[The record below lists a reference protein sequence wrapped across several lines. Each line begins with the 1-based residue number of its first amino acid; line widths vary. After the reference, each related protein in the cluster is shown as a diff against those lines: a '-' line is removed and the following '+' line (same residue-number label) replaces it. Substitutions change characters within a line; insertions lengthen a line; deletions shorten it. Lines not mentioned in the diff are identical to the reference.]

1 MTQNG
6 PPAWHLVTRRS
17 QFAGFPSFDRGARPS
32 RNVLSVEP
40 GVAGL
45 LSFTG
50 SCMRWI
56 AVALAFLLNTPLAFA
71 QQVPIIG
78 WITPST
84 TESFQQSAPGSPGP
98 GLLREMLARHGLI
111 DGKTVHLDMRLAE
124 GRLERLPGLAD
135 GLVRDGATVILA
147 FGEAAGRAA
156 QAATK
161 TIPIVC
167 VGDDLVN
174 SGLAASLAKPGSN
187 MTGVS
192 ILATELDAKKIEILK
207 ELLPDAKRFG
217 VLNDPATSGRERPQK
232 MAEIA
237 RRLSIELRT
246 IDIRAPDDLE
256 PAFQALE
263 TDRVEGVN
271 VVASAMLNGL
281 RRRIGELSLAAKIP
295 AICQF
300 RGGVEAGCL
309 ASYGIT
315 IRDLYGLS
323 ADQIARLVEGA
334 KASDLPVIQ
343 PDKFELVISLKTAK
357 AVGLTVPP
365 ILLSRA
371 DEVIE

>member
-1 MTQNG
+1 M
-6 PPAWHLVTRRS
+6 
-17 QFAGFPSFDRGARPS
+17 
-32 RNVLSVEP
+32 
-40 GVAGL
+40 
-45 LSFTG
+45 
-50 SCMRWI
+50 
-56 AVALAFLLNTPLAFA
+56 
-71 QQVPIIG
+71 
-78 WITPST
+78 
-84 TESFQQSAPGSPGP
+84 
-98 GLLREMLARHGLI
+98 GLI

-192 ILATELDAKKIEILK
+192 ILATELDAKKIEVLK

-237 RRLSIELRT
+237 RRLGIELRT
-246 IDIRAPDDLE
+246 IDIRGPDDLE
-256 PAFQALE
+256 SAFQALQ
-263 TDRVEGVN
+263 TGRAEGVN

-300 RGGVEAGCL
+300 RAGVEARCL